1 MFLQVEL
8 GRFCVEAVCGTSLSL
23 SPLGGRLSGARG
35 SSLGLSCCGPVGLR
49 VSRRAGHFQH
59 LLHLLHLLLPVLN
72 SQFHFTMLLF
82 NIATTGALRYNAPLK
97 IRRQSNSGR
106 ILCLKDACS
115 LNTVQTEFAIGGV
128 VGGVGLKSHS
138 VCGSSSLKE
147 EKNIKEAPNFHH
159 DIMTRSQ
166 IRDAFVSQKWMN
178 FRKSSKRPLTYSPR
192 PCFRIFRFRFSKKKM
207 VFACC
212 VHVFTPFPSK
222 FFQIGT
228 DPLPPQSFSGICLF
242 LGVEASLMLKFG

>member
-192 PCFRIFRFRFSKKKM
+192 PCFRIFRFRFSKKKWCLHAVYM
-207 VFACC
+207 FLHRFPVNFFRSELTLFPLKVFQEF
-212 VHVFTPFPSK
+212 VYFWEWRRP
-222 FFQIGT
+222 
-228 DPLPPQSFSGICLF
+228 
-242 LGVEASLMLKFG
+242 